1 MADPRDRNYN
11 SDMPRPK
18 HIPQAPKADTPHP
31 QAVPRQQTA
40 NPVSGDHRNPTPAH
54 QQQTTPRREQPHI
67 PQKISDADKTIVL
80 NRQDYGAYEPRT
92 DSPEG
97 QYRLHAGQQSRTAYE
112 GTERRQAPP
121 QRRTQQG
128 SSTRSEGVV

>member
-67 PQKISDADKTIVL
+67 PQKSAM
-80 NRQDYGAYEPRT
+80 Q
-92 DSPEG
+92 
-97 QYRLHAGQQSRTAYE
+97 
-112 GTERRQAPP
+112 
-121 QRRTQQG
+121 
-128 SSTRSEGVV
+128 TRPLC